1 MHYLLLAK
9 AIWQELPQA
18 QRFTL
23 EAIDVLNS
31 VDSTQSWL
39 CQQSAPLRRE
49 WRLCVALQQESG
61 QGRQGRV
68 WQSGLGQVTFSWR
81 GWVAVEPEYV
91 GLLSLNAALAVQ
103 SALISLGVTQLKLK
117 WPNDIYIADRKL
129 AGMLITIVQRRG
141 QLCDVVL
148 GIGLNRLSGQLPD
161 EAIAIEGSMASL
173 PSVAQLIA
181 AMSHQW
187 LLRLDALG
195 SAHGR
200 AEIKKAWLASALWL
214 GQPVRV
220 WQGNQSVDGVWLD
233 MSDRGA
239 LRVAT
244 SAGEQVFMADEV
256 KLRPLT

>member
-1 MHYLLLAK
+1 MHYPLLAT
-9 AIWQELPQA
+9 AIWQELPPT
-18 QRFTL
+18 QRLSL
-23 EAIDVLNS
+23 EAIDVLDCI
-31 VDSTQSWL
+31 DSTQSWL
-39 CQQSAPLRRE
+39 CQQSAPLRRD
-49 WRLCVALQQESG
+49 WRLCVALQQQSG

-68 WQSGLGQVTFSWR
+68 WLSSLGQVTFSWR

-161 EAIAIEGSMASL
+161 EAIALDGKVARL
-173 PSVAQLIA
+173 PNVAELIA
-181 AMSHQW
+181 AISHQW
-187 LLRLDALG
+187 LLRLDALA
-195 SAHGR
+195 SVHGR
-200 AEIKKAWLASALWL
+200 AEMRKAWLASALWL
-214 GQPVRV
+214 GQPVSV
-220 WQGNQSVDGVWLD
+220 WQGNRSVDGVWLD
-233 MSDRGA
+233 INDQGA

-244 SAGEQVFMADEV
+244 RDGEQVFMADEV